1 MTTENKE
8 QLDETRIFI
17 NGTVLTLDAD
27 NRTTEAVAVRNGRIE
42 AVGTSKEVKQQITG
56 QSHIVDLQGQT
67 VIPGFIEAHGHFP
80 LSGLDAVGVNLNSPP
95 IGSKTCISEV
105 IEALKNKAAGME
117 KGKWVFGQG
126 YDDTNLAEKRLLVRG
141 ELDEVSTDHPV
152 FVNHISGHLGTA
164 NSLALEAAGLD
175 AQTPDPEGG
184 IICRDAKTG
193 ELTGGLE
200 ETANFMVCQLAT
212 NLTVEENQAVIKWA
226 VEDYARNGVTTVQS
240 GFTDEKLFT
249 GLSTASQFG
258 QIPLRV
264 VIWPDVEL
272 SEKMIAGKFET
283 ESHNTELFQIGAA
296 KIIGDGSIQG
306 YTAYLTEPYHTAY
319 KDDRDYRGYPVTER
333 KVMAELVKKFHQA
346 GMQIAIHGNGDAT
359 IDDIINAVDTAQKEC
374 PREDHRHMLIHCQ
387 TARHDQ
393 LDEMKRLG
401 ITPSF
406 FSAHAYYWGDRHY
419 NIFLGPERACR
430 QNPARSALEKGLR
443 FTIHLDTPVTPIN
456 PLLLVWSA
464 VNRLSTGGSLIGED
478 ERISALQALRA
489 TTIDA
494 AWQIFQE
501 DNRGSIEVGK
511 FADLVILSENPLT
524 VDKTQIKDIRVE
536 QTFVGGRSVYQRI
549 RDSA

>member
-1 MTTENKE
+1 MTAENKDR
-8 QLDETRIFI
+8 LDETRIFI
-17 NGTVLTLDAD
+17 NGTILTLDAD
-27 NRTTEAVAVRNGRIE
+27 NSTVEAVAVRNGRIE
-42 AVGTSKEVKQQITG
+42 AVGPGEEVRQQITG
-56 QSHIVDLQGQT
+56 KSHIVDLQGQT

-80 LSGLDAVGVNLNSPP
+80 FSGYDAVGVNLNSPP
-95 IGSKTCISEV
+95 IGSMTRISEV
-105 IEALKNKAAGME
+105 LDALMQKATGME
-117 KGKWVFGQG
+117 KGKWVVGQG
-126 YDDTNLAEKRLLVRG
+126 YDDTNLVEKRLLVRA

-164 NSLALEAAGLD
+164 NSLALEAAGFS

-184 IICRDAKTG
+184 VICRDAQTG
-193 ELTGGLE
+193 ELTGELE
-200 ETANFMVCQLAT
+200 ETANFMVTNLAT
-212 NLTVEENQAVIKWA
+212 NLTAEENSAVIKWA
-226 VEDYARNGVTTVQS
+226 VEDYAQNGVTTVQA
-240 GFTDEKLFT
+240 GFTDERLLT
-249 GLSTASQFG
+249 GLSAASQIG

-264 VIWPDVEL
+264 IIWPDAEL
-272 SEKMIAGKFET
+272 SENMIEGKFET
-283 ESHNTELFQIGAA
+283 EPHNTEFFQIGAA

-306 YTAYLTEPYHTAY
+306 YTAHLTEPYHTAY

-333 KVMAELVKKFHQA
+333 KAMVELVKKFHRA

-359 IDDIINAVDTAQKEC
+359 IDDIIYAVDVAQKEC
-374 PREDHRHMLIHCQ
+374 PRDDHRHMLIHSQ
-387 TARHDQ
+387 TARYDQ

-419 NIFLGPERACR
+419 NVFLGPERACR
-430 QNPARSALEKGLR
+430 QNPARSALEKGIR

-464 VNRLSTGGSLIGED
+464 VNRLSTGGNLIGEG

-511 FADLVILSENPLT
+511 LADLVILSENPLT
-524 VDKTQIKDIRVE
+524 VDKGQIKDIRVE
-536 QTFVGGRSVYQRI
+536 QTIVGGRCVYKRNQ
-549 RDSA
+549 DSA

>member
-1 MTTENKE
+1 MTAENKE

-17 NGTVLTLDAD
+17 NGTILTLDAD
-27 NRTTEAVAVRNGRIE
+27 NSTAEAVAVRNGRIE
-42 AVGTSKEVKQQITG
+42 AVGPSKEVKQRITG
-56 QSHIVDLQGQT
+56 QSRIVDLQGQT

-80 LSGLDAVGVNLNSPP
+80 FSGYDAVGVNLNSPP
-95 IGSKTCISEV
+95 IGSMTRISE
-105 IEALKNKAAGME
+105 ILETLKKKAAGME
-117 KGKWVFGQG
+117 KGKWVVGMG
-126 YDDTNLAEKRLLVRG
+126 YDDTNLVEKRLLVRA

-164 NSLALEAAGLD
+164 NSLALEAAGFD

-184 IICRDAKTG
+184 VICRDAQTG
-193 ELTGGLE
+193 ELTGELE
-200 ETANFMVCQLAT
+200 ETANFMVTNLAT
-212 NLTVEENQAVIKWA
+212 NLTAEENLAVIKWA
-226 VEDYARNGVTTVQS
+226 VEDYAQNGVTTVQA
-240 GFTDEKLFT
+240 GFSDEKLLT
-249 GLSTASQFG
+249 GLSAASQFG

-264 VIWPDVEL
+264 IIWPDAEL

-283 ESHNTELFQIGAA
+283 ETHNTELFQIGAA

-306 YTAYLTEPYHTAY
+306 YTAHLTEPYHTAY

-333 KVMAELVKKFHQA
+333 KAMVELVKKFHQA
-346 GMQIAIHGNGDAT
+346 GMQIAMHGNGDAT
-359 IDDIINAVDTAQKEC
+359 IDDIIYAVDLAQKEC
-374 PREDHRHMLIHCQ
+374 PRDDHRHMLIHCQ
-387 TARHDQ
+387 TARYDQ

-419 NIFLGPERACR
+419 NVFLGPERACR
-430 QNPARSALEKGLR
+430 QNPARSAQKRGIR
-443 FTIHLDTPVTPIN
+443 YTIHLDTPVTPIN

-464 VNRLSTGGSLIGED
+464 VNRLSTGGNLIGEG

-511 FADLVILSENPLT
+511 LADLVILSDNPLT
-524 VDKTQIKDIRVE
+524 VDKGQIKDIRVE
-536 QTFVGGRSVYQRI
+536 QTFVGGRSVYQRNQ
-549 RDSA
+549 DSA

>member
-1 MTTENKE
+1 MTLENKE
-8 QLDETRIFI
+8 QLGETRIFI
-17 NGTVLTLDAD
+17 NGTILTLDDD
-27 NRTTEAVAVRNGRIE
+27 NSTAEAVAVRNGRIE
-42 AVGTSKEVKQQITG
+42 AVGTSKEVKHRISG
-56 QSHIVDLQGQT
+56 KSHIVDLQGQT

-80 LSGLDAVGVNLNSPP
+80 LSGFDAVGVNLNSPP
-95 IGSKTCISEV
+95 IGSRTCISEV
-105 IEALKNKAAGME
+105 IEALKKKAAGTE

-126 YDDTNLAEKRLLVRG
+126 YDDTNLAEKRLLVRTD
-141 ELDEVSTDHPV
+141 LDEVSTDHPV
-152 FVNHISGHLGTA
+152 FVNHISGHLGMV

-175 AQTPDPEGG
+175 RQTPNPEGG
-184 IICRDAKTG
+184 VICRDAKTG

-200 ETANFMVCQLAT
+200 ETANFMVCQQAT

-226 VEDYARNGVTTVQS
+226 VENYAQHGVTTVQS
-240 GFTDEKLFT
+240 GFTDEKLLT
-249 GLSTASQFG
+249 GLSAASQFG

-264 VIWPDVEL
+264 VIWPDAEL
-272 SEKMIAGKFET
+272 SEKMIEGKFET

-306 YTAYLTEPYHTAY
+306 YTAHLTEPYHTAY

-333 KVMAELVKKFHQA
+333 KVMVELVKKFHRA

-359 IDDIINAVDTAQKEC
+359 IDDIIYAVDAAQKEC

-406 FSAHAYYWGDRHY
+406 FSAHAYYWGDRHC

-430 QNPARSALEKGLR
+430 QNPARSALEKGIR
-443 FTIHLDTPVTPIN
+443 FSIHLDTPVTPIN
-456 PLLLVWSA
+456 PLLLIWSA
-464 VNRLSTGGSLIGED
+464 VNRLSTGGNPIGED

-501 DNRGSIEVGK
+501 DNRGSVEVGK
-511 FADLVILSENPLT
+511 LADLVILSENPLT

-536 QTFVGGRSVYQRI
+536 QTFVGGRSVYKRNH
-549 RDSA
+549 DSA